1 MLRYRPSPQRRA
13 ASGPVAPSRAPLES
27 PELTWAAALFA
38 LGGVWG
44 PVRAERS
51 SRSQLIVA
59 FHSSGRGPQSNLKLQ
74 LEEPMQIALRPSP
87 RQLSLGRARTAGR
100 LGAEEE
106 RALLARAKSGDRAA
120 RDELV
125 ERMLPVVVAV
135 ARRYRRAGALIDD
148 LIQEGVLGLYQAVS
162 HFEPSRS
169 NRFVTYAIWWVRAYV
184 KRHFDVH
191 RSQVRGGAN
200 RTDVSLDAP
209 FGDEQ
214 ELTGLERLA
223 DLEPSAELAL
233 LEAERAQELRGS
245 LQQAK
250 ARIGD
255 IGWDV
260 LHARTMSPEPE
271 TLDGLG
277 ERHGVSRESI
287 RIQEKRT
294 LAFLKRYLAEW
305 EAP

>member
-1 MLRYRPSPQRRA
+1 
-13 ASGPVAPSRAPLES
+13 
-27 PELTWAAALFA
+27 
-38 LGGVWG
+38 
-44 PVRAERS
+44 
-51 SRSQLIVA
+51 
-59 FHSSGRGPQSNLKLQ
+59 
-74 LEEPMQIALRPSP
+74 MQIALRPSP
-87 RQLSLGRARTAGR
+87 RQLSLGRARSAGR

-106 RALLARAKSGDRAA
+106 RALLARAKQGDRGA

-148 LIQEGVLGLYQAVS
+148 LIQEGVLGLYQAIS

-191 RSQVRGGAN
+191 RSQVRGNAIS
-200 RTDVSLDAP
+200 RRSDVSLDAP

-214 ELTGLERLA
+214 ELSGLERLA
-223 DLEPSAELAL
+223 DLEPSAEAAL
-233 LEAERAQELRGS
+233 MDLERAEQLRGS
-245 LQQAK
+245 LEQAK

-277 ERHGVSRESI
+277 ERHGVSREWI